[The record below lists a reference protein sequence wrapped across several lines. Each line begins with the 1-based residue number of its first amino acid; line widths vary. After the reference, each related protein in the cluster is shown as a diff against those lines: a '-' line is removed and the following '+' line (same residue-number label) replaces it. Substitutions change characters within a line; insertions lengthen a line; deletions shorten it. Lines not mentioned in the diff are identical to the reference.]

1 MKKIGFVLALVL
13 TLAMLI
19 AMTGPAFADASGAVF
34 AEGSSAGSYDGSL
47 FTAGGSVD
55 SSAEVRGVQF
65 AAGSD
70 VQVQG
75 SCEYL
80 MAAGNQLVFSGGA
93 ENDAFAAGNNVYIFG
108 SVGRDLFAAGSTV
121 EIRGSVERSAYI
133 AAGSVVIDGS
143 IGGDLYL
150 SADKVVISDSTKIG
164 GTVHYGSNTQVS
176 APKSVLSVAEVYEEI
191 ENAPASAHKSV
202 GSKALSVVLSYLG
215 AAAVAFVLLWLTP
228 IWEKLDSKYYGA
240 AFGDYARAFGIG
252 FAVLAGLPVAAV
264 LLMITRIGLRLA
276 FVLLLVYAAAIVAS
290 PVFLSF
296 FIGML
301 IWRRALRKAPCYFAE
316 LPIGLLAWRIVYCVP
331 GLSFITGLVAVP
343 LGLGVLT
350 LLLGKPPKQSAPA
363 LPETE

>member
-13 TLAMLI
+13 TLAMLT
-19 AMTGPAFADASGAVF
+19 AMTGPAFAETSGAGF
-34 AEGSSAGSYDGSL
+34 AEGSAAGSYDGSL

-70 VQVQG
+70 VHVQG
-75 SCEYL
+75 GCEYL
-80 MAAGNQLVFSGGA
+80 MAAGNQLTFNGDA
-93 ENDAFAAGNNVYIFG
+93 ENDAFAAGNDVYIFG

-133 AAGSVVIDGS
+133 AAGSVIIDGS

-150 SADKVVISDSTKIG
+150 SADKVVISDSAKIG
-164 GTVHYGSNTQVS
+164 GTVHYGSNAQVS
-176 APKSVLSVAEVYEEI
+176 APKSVLSDAEVYEELQSAS
-191 ENAPASAHKSV
+191 APAHKSV
-202 GSKALSVVLSYLG
+202 GNKVLNIVLSYLG
-215 AAAVAFVLLWLTP
+215 AAVVAFVLLWLTP

-240 AFGDYARAFGIG
+240 DFGDYAKAFGIG

-290 PVFLSF
+290 PAFLSF
-296 FIGML
+296 FAGML

-331 GLSFITGLVAVP
+331 GLSFVVGLVAVP

-350 LLLGKPPKQSAPA
+350 LLLGKTKKQPVPA
-363 LPETE
+363 LPESE

>member
-1 MKKIGFVLALVL
+1 MKKIGFVLALIL
-13 TLAMLI
+13 TLAMLT
-19 AMTGPAFADASGAVF
+19 AMTGPAFAETSGAGF

-55 SSAEVRGVQF
+55 SSAEVKGVQF

-80 MAAGNQLVFSGGA
+80 MAAGNQLVFSGDA

-150 SADKVVISDSTKIG
+150 SADKVVISDSAKIG
-164 GTVHYGSNTQVS
+164 GAVHYGSNTQMS
-176 APKSVLSVAEVYEEI
+176 APKSVLSAAEVYEEI
-191 ENAPASAHKSV
+191 ETAAPAHKSI
-202 GSKALSVVLSYLG
+202 GSRALSVLLSYLG
-215 AAAVAFVLLWLTP
+215 AAAVAFVLLWITP

-240 AFGDYARAFGIG
+240 DFGDYAKAFGIG

-301 IWRRALRKAPCYFAE
+301 IWRRALKKAPCYFAE
-316 LPIGLLAWRIVYCVP
+316 LPIGLLAWRIVCCIP
-331 GLSFITGLVAVP
+331 GLSFAVGFVAVP

-350 LLLGKPPKQSAPA
+350 LLLGKPQKQPAPA
-363 LPETE
+363 LPEAE

>member
-1 MKKIGFVLALVL
+1 MKKIGFVLALIL
-13 TLAMLI
+13 TLAMLT
-19 AMTGPAFADASGAVF
+19 AMTGPAFADASGAGF
-34 AEGSSAGSYDGSL
+34 AEGSAAGRYDGSL

-55 SSAEVRGVQF
+55 SSAEVKGVQF

-80 MAAGNQLVFSGGA
+80 MAAGNQLIFSGDA
-93 ENDAFAAGNNVYIFG
+93 ENDAFAAGNNVYIYG
-108 SVGRDLFAAGSTV
+108 NVGRDLFAAGSTV

-150 SADKVVISDSTKIG
+150 SADKVVISDSAKIG
-164 GTVHYGSNTQVS
+164 GTVHYGSNTQMS
-176 APKSVLSVAEVYEEI
+176 APKSVLSAAEVYEEAQTSS
-191 ENAPASAHKSV
+191 APVHKSA
-202 GSKALSVVLSYLG
+202 GSKVLGVVLSYLG

-240 AFGDYARAFGIG
+240 SFGDYARAFGIG
-252 FAVLAGLPVAAV
+252 FAVLTGLPVAAV

-296 FIGML
+296 FAGML
-301 IWRRALRKAPCYFAE
+301 IWRRALKKAPCYFAE
-316 LPIGLLAWRIVYCVP
+316 LPIGLLAWRILYCVP
-331 GLSFITGLVAVP
+331 GLSFIVGFVAVP

-350 LLLGKPPKQSAPA
+350 LLLGKPKKQPAPA
-363 LPETE
+363 LPEAE

>member
-1 MKKIGFVLALVL
+1 MKKIGFVLALIL
-13 TLAMLI
+13 TLAMLT
-19 AMTGPAFADASGAVF
+19 AMTGPAFADASGAGF

-80 MAAGNQLVFSGGA
+80 MAAGNQLVFSGSA

-215 AAAVAFVLLWLTP
+215 AAAVAFALLWLTP
-228 IWEKLDSKYYGA
+228 MWEKLDFKYYGA

-301 IWRRALRKAPCYFAE
+301 IWRRAFKKAPCYFAE

-350 LLLGKPPKQSAPA
+350 LLLGKPKKQPAPA
-363 LPETE
+363 LPKAE

>member
-1 MKKIGFVLALVL
+1 MKKIGFVLALIL
-13 TLAMLI
+13 TLAMLT
-19 AMTGPAFADASGAVF
+19 AMTSPAFADASGAGF
-34 AEGSSAGSYDGSL
+34 AEGSAAGSYDGSL

-121 EIRGSVERSAYI
+121 EIRGSIERSAYI

-150 SADKVVISDSTKIG
+150 SAGKVVISDSAKIG

-215 AAAVAFVLLWLTP
+215 AAAVAFALLWLTP
-228 IWEKLDSKYYGA
+228 MWEKLDSKYYGA
-240 AFGDYARAFGIG
+240 GRAARRGGAADDNAHRTAACLRAVARLCRGDSRVSGVPELLYRHAYLASRAQESSLLFCGAADRPSCVADRLLRARAQ
-252 FAVLAGLPVAAV
+252 LHCRLCHRAA
-264 LLMITRIGLRLA
+264 R
-276 FVLLLVYAAAIVAS
+276 S
-290 PVFLSF
+290 
-296 FIGML
+296 
-301 IWRRALRKAPCYFAE
+301 RRAD
-316 LPIGLLAWRIVYCVP
+316 
-331 GLSFITGLVAVP
+331 
-343 LGLGVLT
+343 
-350 LLLGKPPKQSAPA
+350 APA
-363 LPETE
+363 R

>member
-13 TLAMLI
+13 TLAMLT
-19 AMTGPAFADASGAVF
+19 AMTGPAFAETSGAGF
-34 AEGSSAGSYDGSL
+34 AEGSAAGSYDGSL

-70 VQVQG
+70 VHVQG
-75 SCEYL
+75 GCEYL
-80 MAAGNQLVFSGGA
+80 MAAGNQLTFNGDA
-93 ENDAFAAGNNVYIFG
+93 ENDAFAAGNDVYIFG

-133 AAGSVVIDGS
+133 AAGSVIIDGS

-150 SADKVVISDSTKIG
+150 SADKVVISDSAKIG
-164 GTVHYGSNTQVS
+164 GAVHYGSNAQVS
-176 APKSVLSVAEVYEEI
+176 APKSVLSDAEVYEELQSAS
-191 ENAPASAHKSV
+191 APAHKSV
-202 GSKALSVVLSYLG
+202 GSKVLNIVLSYLG

-240 AFGDYARAFGIG
+240 DFGDYAKAFGIG

-296 FIGML
+296 FAGML

-331 GLSFITGLVAVP
+331 GLSFVVGLVAVP

-350 LLLGKPPKQSAPA
+350 LLLGKAKKQPVPA
-363 LPETE
+363 LPESE

>member
-13 TLAMLI
+13 TLAMLT
-19 AMTGPAFADASGAVF
+19 AMTGPAFAETSGAGF
-34 AEGSSAGSYDGSL
+34 AEGSAAGSYDGSL

-55 SSAEVRGVQF
+55 SSAQVKGVQF

-108 SVGRDLFAAGSTV
+108 SVGRDLFA
-121 EIRGSVERSAYI
+121 
-133 AAGSVVIDGS
+133 DGS

-150 SADKVVISDSTKIG
+150 SADKIVISDSAKIG
-164 GTVHYGSNTQVS
+164 GTVHYGSSAQVS
-176 APKSVLSVAEVYEEI
+176 APKSVLSAAEVYEEI
-191 ENAPASAHKSV
+191 ENASAPVHKSV

>member
-13 TLAMLI
+13 TLAMLT
-19 AMTGPAFADASGAVF
+19 AMTGPAFAETSGAGF
-34 AEGSSAGSYDGSL
+34 AEGSAAGSYDGSL

-55 SSAEVRGVQF
+55 SSAQVKGVQF

-133 AAGSVVIDGS
+133 AAGSVVIDGR
-143 IGGDLYL
+143 
-150 SADKVVISDSTKIG
+150 IG
-164 GTVHYGSNTQVS
+164 GTVHYGSSAQVS
-176 APKSVLSVAEVYEEI
+176 APKSVLSAAEVYEEI
-191 ENAPASAHKSV
+191 ENASAPVHKSV

-331 GLSFITGLVAVP
+331 GLSFIVGFVTVP

-363 LPETE
+363 LTETE

>member
-1 MKKIGFVLALVL
+1 M
-13 TLAMLI
+13 
-19 AMTGPAFADASGAVF
+19 
-34 AEGSSAGSYDGSL
+34 
-47 FTAGGSVD
+47 
-55 SSAEVRGVQF
+55 
-65 AAGSD
+65 
-70 VQVQG
+70 
-75 SCEYL
+75 
-80 MAAGNQLVFSGGA
+80 
-93 ENDAFAAGNNVYIFG
+93 YIFG

-150 SADKVVISDSTKIG
+150 SADKIVISDSAKIG
-164 GTVHYGSNTQVS
+164 GTVHYGSSAQVS

-202 GSKALSVVLSYLG
+202 GSKALGVVLSYLG
-215 AAAVAFVLLWLTP
+215 AAAVAFALLWLTP
-228 IWEKLDSKYYGA
+228 MWEKLDSKYYGA

-264 LLMITRIGLRLA
+264 LLMITHIGLRLA

>member
-1 MKKIGFVLALVL
+1 M
-13 TLAMLI
+13 
-19 AMTGPAFADASGAVF
+19 
-34 AEGSSAGSYDGSL
+34 
-47 FTAGGSVD
+47 
-55 SSAEVRGVQF
+55 
-65 AAGSD
+65 
-70 VQVQG
+70 
-75 SCEYL
+75 
-80 MAAGNQLVFSGGA
+80 
-93 ENDAFAAGNNVYIFG
+93 
-108 SVGRDLFAAGSTV
+108 
-121 EIRGSVERSAYI
+121 
-133 AAGSVVIDGS
+133 
-143 IGGDLYL
+143 
-150 SADKVVISDSTKIG
+150 ISDSAKIG
-164 GTVHYGSNTQVS
+164 GTVHYGSSAQVS
-176 APKSVLSVAEVYEEI
+176 APKSVLSAAEVYEEI
-191 ENAPASAHKSV
+191 ENASAPVHKSV

-228 IWEKLDSKYYGA
+228 MWEKLDSKYYGA

>member
-1 MKKIGFVLALVL
+1 MKKFGFVLVIVL
-13 TLAMLI
+13 TLTMLT
-19 AMTGPAFADASGAVF
+19 AMTGPAFAETPGALF
-34 AEGSSAGSYDGSL
+34 AEGSSAGNYDGSL
-47 FTAGGSVD
+47 FTAGGSVE
-55 SSAEVRGVQF
+55 SSAEVKGVQF
-65 AAGSD
+65 AAGND
-70 VQVQG
+70 VQIQG
-75 SCEYL
+75 GCEYL
-80 MAAGNQLVFSGGA
+80 MAAGNRLAFSGDA

-150 SADKVVISDSTKIG
+150 SADNVVISDSAKIG
-164 GTVHYGSNTQVS
+164 GKVHYGSSTQVS
-176 APKSVLSVAEVYEEI
+176 APKSVLSAAEVYEEI
-191 ENAPASAHKSV
+191 QNAPVQKSA
-202 GSKALSVVLSYLG
+202 GSKAIGVVISYLG

-228 IWEKLDSKYYGA
+228 IWEKLDSKYYGT

-264 LLMITRIGLRLA
+264 LLMITRIGLRIA

-296 FIGML
+296 FAGML
-301 IWRRALRKAPCYFAE
+301 IWRRALKKAPCYFAE

-331 GLSFITGLVAVP
+331 GLSFAVGFVAVP

-350 LLLGKPPKQSAPA
+350 LLLGKPQKQQPASA
-363 LPETE
+363 LPEAE

>member
-13 TLAMLI
+13 TLAMLT
-19 AMTGPAFADASGAVF
+19 AMTGPAFAETSGAGF
-34 AEGSSAGSYDGSL
+34 AEGSAAGSYDGSL

-70 VQVQG
+70 VHVQG
-75 SCEYL
+75 GCEYL
-80 MAAGNQLVFSGGA
+80 MAAGNQLTFNGDA
-93 ENDAFAAGNNVYIFG
+93 ENDAFAAGNDVYIFG

-133 AAGSVVIDGS
+133 AAGSVIIDGS

-150 SADKVVISDSTKIG
+150 SADKVVISDSAKIG
-164 GTVHYGSNTQVS
+164 GAVHYGSNAQVS
-176 APKSVLSVAEVYEEI
+176 APKSVLSDAEVYEELQSAS
-191 ENAPASAHKSV
+191 APAHKSV
-202 GSKALSVVLSYLG
+202 GSKVLNIVLSYLG

-240 AFGDYARAFGIG
+240 DFGDYAKAFGIG

-296 FIGML
+296 FAGML

-331 GLSFITGLVAVP
+331 GLSFVVGLVAVP

-350 LLLGKPPKQSAPA
+350 LLLGKTKKQPVPA
-363 LPETE
+363 LPESE